1 MEQLLCAILGI
12 GSGDEI
18 PLSQTFSDCLLS
30 CLSECVADCLLMTKP
45 PA

>member
-12 GSGDEI
+12 GSGHEL
-18 PLSQTFSDCLLS
+18 PLSQTFPDCPLS